1 MNPAQTLIDTI
12 CHELERSFAPDGYTV
27 KAIEPTESAIGQGE
41 SGGDEKEIYVTTGGM
56 SFPEGIADMGGT
68 TRVLIPVIVST
79 VMSWP
84 TTPDLTAAVLRR
96 RLTVVQALQRAATSH
111 ATDHPEHVID
121 IAVDDEEPQNIDG
134 YYVSILG
141 VQLTFDLPTMEA
153 L

>member
-12 CHELERSFAPDGYTV
+12 VTELERSFGPDGYAVRAT
-27 KAIEPTESAIGQGE
+27 EPAESAIGQGE
-41 SGGDEKEIYVTTGGM
+41 SGDEKEIYVTTGGM

-141 VQLTFDLPTMEA
+141 IQLTFDLPTMEA